1 MRMLRLPAALLLP
14 ITADVATFSY
24 AQAPTVPEPPAL
36 LTVTT
41 SRIPKAD
48 TQDVRILPATLPPGA
63 ASTWYMHPSPPFAY
77 VIEGTVVIE
86 SESRP
91 PSEVKAGHAIA
102 EPTGKVIRAVNRGT
116 VPTKLVIFY
125 VAPPRTPF
133 LEEVRR

>member
-1 MRMLRLPAALLLP
+1 MRMLRLSAALLLP
-14 ITADVATFSY
+14 ITAGVATFSY

-41 SRIPKAD
+41 SPHPEGRHTGRAYS
-48 TQDVRILPATLPPGA
+48 PGD
-63 ASTWYMHPSPPFAY
+63 ASTRGATTWHMHPSPPFAY
-77 VIEGTVVIE
+77 VIEGPVVIE
-86 SESRP
+86 SETRP
-91 PSEVKAGHAIA
+91 PIEVKADHAIA
-102 EPTGKVIRAVNRGT
+102 EPTGKVIRAVNGGT